1 MKKNE
6 TEIWKLRAEA
16 HYENYLEMLKRVE
29 KLVAENELWKKEAEL
44 WRNMY
49 VEYDEMLDADIASA
63 QNRISKINSEIEKM
77 KKEMNKGY

>member
-6 TEIWKLRAEA
+6 TETWKLRVDE
-16 HYENYLEMLKRVE
+16 
-29 KLVAENELWKKEAEL
+29 LVAENKLWKEEAEL

-49 VEYDEMLDADIASA
+49 VEYDEMLDADILNA
-63 QNRISKINSEIEKM
+63 QNRISEITSEIEKM